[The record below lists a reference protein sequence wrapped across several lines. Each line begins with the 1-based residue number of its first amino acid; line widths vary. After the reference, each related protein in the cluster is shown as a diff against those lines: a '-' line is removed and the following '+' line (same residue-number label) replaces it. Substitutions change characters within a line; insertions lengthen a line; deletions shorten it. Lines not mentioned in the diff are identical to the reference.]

1 MKIYPVKLA
10 VLLAAAAALPLSS
23 VARTP
28 IGQTFA
34 SPSALVDASGSGS
47 LLSPADTPT
56 VTMTD
61 AQAGKL
67 CAEGTRAIDQGRW
80 ADAVKLFSQVAAKRS
95 DHADA
100 ALYWKAYAENK
111 LGQTKASVD
120 SCKSLRQDFPRSKWV
135 EDCGALEVELN
146 ARSGKPAAIDPNSS
160 DDVKLLAL
168 NTMLRQD
175 EPRALA
181 EIQTI
186 LKGDS
191 SEKLKKE
198 AQFILGN
205 HYSDSTYAQVVRLS
219 YVEGDV
225 RIQRGDPTGKPSDA
239 IWEKAISGL
248 PVETGFSLVT
258 GVGAR
263 AEIEFENASTAY
275 LGENSVLTFNDLHE
289 TAGVPYTEMGLLAG
303 TMSLNFHPYVA
314 WEKLVLHTPTS
325 DFVSKFPDKT
335 YARIESFTDAVS
347 ITPLGGGTL
356 RLPGVPREAT
366 VPGRTWS
373 WVQGQLIDPAGTPDT
388 AGAPDSAQSS
398 TWDKWVADRVTQ
410 RNAAIQSVMA
420 QSGLGEPIPGLAD
433 MAGQGK
439 FFDCAPYGT
448 CWEPNDQQSQQTSP
462 ASAAMRRPS
471 QRANQQ
477 PHLQL
482 AAYHPVSAYSQVA
495 QYGAATPDETLDDA
509 FRFPCTPSSLLYR
522 LTKDPVTG
530 RTIVTGVPFFHAEPY
545 NWAVCHAGSWIR
557 HRKHYVWVAGT
568 KRHHIDPVRWVKVG
582 HTVAFVPIHPYDVKG
597 QPALNAKHEVFTVD
611 GKNQITVKPVKFD
624 SGIPVQYLKDPPKEY
639 RVAQLR
645 PIPATDAPH
654 MEVHAF
660 NRTPGAKPSEI
671 ARIAVPLH
679 FDLKSQTFLVAR
691 QAVHEGK
698 ATTVLVPMNN
708 RTGSLQARAD
718 SFGGASAFRGSLS
731 SGSAGIS
738 RGSSGGGGTSRGGA
752 GSSGGGGGGH
762 ASGGTTSASSASS
775 SSSSAAASSSS
786 AHH

>member
-1 MKIYPVKLA
+1 MKMHPVKLA
-10 VLLAAAAALPLSS
+10 VLLAASAALPLSNF
-23 VARTP
+23 AF
-28 IGQTFA
+28 GQGFA
-34 SPSALVDASGSGS
+34 SPGGMVDASGTGS
-47 LLSPADTPT
+47 LFSTVDTPSPSLSES
-56 VTMTD
+56 
-61 AQAGKL
+61 QAGKL

-80 ADAVKLFSQVAAKRS
+80 ADAVKLFSQVASAHG

-100 ALYWKAYAENK
+100 AYYWKAYAQNK

-120 SCKSLRQDFPRSKWV
+120 SCKSLRRGFPKSKWV

-146 ARSGKPAAIDPNSS
+146 ARSGKPAEIDPNSS

-181 EIQTI
+181 EIQAI

-198 AQFILGN
+198 AQFILGT

-225 RIQRGDPTGKPSDA
+225 RVQRGDPTGKPSEA
-239 IWEKAISGL
+239 VWEKAVSGL

-263 AEIEFENASTAY
+263 AEIEFENASTVY

-289 TAGVPYTEMGLLAG
+289 TAGVPYTELGLLAG

-325 DFVSKFPDKT
+325 DFISKFPDKT

-356 RLPGVPREAT
+356 RLPGVPREST

-373 WVQGQLIDPAGTPDT
+373 WVQGQLVDP
-388 AGAPDSAQSS
+388 AGAPDANQASS
-398 TWDKWVADRVTQ
+398 WDKWVAGRVAQ
-410 RNAAIQSVMA
+410 RNAAVQSVMA
-420 QSGLGEPIPGLAD
+420 QSGLSEPIPGMAD
-433 MAGQGK
+433 MAGAGK

-448 CWEPNDQQSQQTSP
+448 CWEPNDQAGQGAGQE

-471 QRANQQ
+471 RPANQQ
-477 PHLQL
+477 PHLEL
-482 AAYHPVSAYSQVA
+482 AAYHPATAGTQVA
-495 QYGAATPDETLDDA
+495 QYGVPPAEDSLDDA

-522 LTKDPVTG
+522 LSKDPVSG
-530 RTIVTGVPFFHAEPY
+530 RTVVSRYPFFQSEPY
-545 NWAVCHAGSWIR
+545 DWAVCHAGSWIR

-597 QPALNAKHEVFTVD
+597 QPAINAKHEVFTVN

-624 SGIPVQYLKDPPKEY
+624 TGIPVEYLKDPPKEY

-645 PIPATDAPH
+645 PIPTADAPH
-654 MEVHAF
+654 MEVHTF
-660 NRTPGAKPSEI
+660 NRAPGLKTAEPT
-671 ARIAVPLH
+671 RVAVPLH
-679 FDLKSQTFLVAR
+679 FDLKSQTFLIAR
-691 QAVHEGK
+691 QQVNAGK
-698 ATTVLVPMNN
+698 TATVYVPMTN
-708 RTGSLQARAD
+708 RSGSLQARAD

-731 SGSAGIS
+731 SGSAG
-738 RGSSGGGGTSRGGA
+738 TSRGGGISGGGSRGGG
-752 GSSGGGGGGH
+752 GSSGGGGH
-762 ASGGTTSASSASS
+762 ASGGTSSVSSASS
-775 SSSSAAASSSS
+775 SSAAAASSSS